1 MSLVRQKQLLLKD
14 YHGVCGP
21 EGKKGKYT
29 DGVIRPHRVVKKNLA
44 GSGIELVTCLFVN
57 Q

>member
-29 DGVIRPHRVVKKNLA
+29 DGVIRPHRVVKKKNSQEVESNL
-44 GSGIELVTCLFVN
+44 SHVCL
-57 Q
+57 